1 MSQSAVKPASP
12 RGGKFLHPNR
22 LFKLF
27 KYSIYLLLAWNAL
40 LFFQEDLAASAEIFN
55 GVISWR
61 NVVEAFS
68 ASIDTTAWLVLL
80 LLFELETAVI
90 SDEKLQGGLKWVLMA
105 VRAVCYFFIVYAF
118 YGYCYKYGVITDFSP
133 ISLADIC
140 SLAGEEWN
148 YLASLDDY
156 PPLDAAS
163 CLLLQDQPLFLVSG
177 TDIIGTRAALDAAW
191 GLAVI
196 DIVNSGTWLVVVV
209 LLEAEVWMQLRE
221 LLTGRILK
229 TMKYMKGF
237 FYSVLFVCA
246 IYWGFEGSFL
256 DFWDAF
262 LWLVAF
268 IFIEMNIFQWHEETE
283 TAEELAQ
290 NKAINR

>member
-1 MSQSAVKPASP
+1 VKPASP

-237 FYSVLFVCA
+237 FYIVLFVCA

>member
-1 MSQSAVKPASP
+1 MKPASP

-177 TDIIGTRAALDAAW
+177 TDIIGTRAALDSAW

-237 FYSVLFVCA
+237 FYIVLFVCA

>member
-1 MSQSAVKPASP
+1 
-12 RGGKFLHPNR
+12 
-22 LFKLF
+22 
-27 KYSIYLLLAWNAL
+27 
-40 LFFQEDLAASAEIFN
+40 
-55 GVISWR
+55 
-61 NVVEAFS
+61 
-68 ASIDTTAWLVLL
+68 
-80 LLFELETAVI
+80 
-90 SDEKLQGGLKWVLMA
+90 
-105 VRAVCYFFIVYAF
+105 
-118 YGYCYKYGVITDFSP
+118 
-133 ISLADIC
+133 
-140 SLAGEEWN
+140 
-148 YLASLDDY
+148 
-156 PPLDAAS
+156 
-163 CLLLQDQPLFLVSG
+163 
-177 TDIIGTRAALDAAW
+177 
-191 GLAVI
+191 
-196 DIVNSGTWLVVVV
+196 
-209 LLEAEVWMQLRE
+209 MQLRE

>member
-177 TDIIGTRAALDAAW
+177 TDIIGTRAALDSAW

>member
-1 MSQSAVKPASP
+1 MSQTAVKPASP
-12 RGGKFLHPNR
+12 HHGKLLRPNR

-55 GVISWR
+55 GVINWR

-90 SDEKLQGGLKWVLMA
+90 SDEKLQGSLKWTLMA

-148 YLASLDDY
+148 YVASLDDY

-177 TDIIGTRAALDAAW
+177 TDIIGTRAALDSAW

-196 DIVNSGTWLVVVV
+196 DIVNSGTWLVIVV
-209 LLEAEVWMQLRE
+209 LLEAEVWMQLRD

-237 FYSVLFVCA
+237 FYSALFVCA

-283 TAEELAQ
+283 TAEEQTQ

>member
-1 MSQSAVKPASP
+1 MKPASP

-55 GVISWR
+55 GVINWR

-148 YLASLDDY
+148 YVASLDDY

>member
-1 MSQSAVKPASP
+1 VKPASP

-177 TDIIGTRAALDAAW
+177 TDIIGTRAALDSAW

-237 FYSVLFVCA
+237 FYIVLFVCA

>member
-177 TDIIGTRAALDAAW
+177 TDIIGTRAALDSAW

-237 FYSVLFVCA
+237 FYIVLFVCA